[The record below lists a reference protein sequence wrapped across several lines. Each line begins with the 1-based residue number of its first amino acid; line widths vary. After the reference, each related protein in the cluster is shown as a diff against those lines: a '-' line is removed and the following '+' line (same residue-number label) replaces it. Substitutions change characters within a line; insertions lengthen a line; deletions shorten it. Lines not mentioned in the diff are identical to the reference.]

1 MGGKE
6 MNKINIISSIL
17 IIVTLLSVTAC
28 ATETTYRHTGF
39 EVWGWDMNFTKLNAT
54 NIWMLGFQQNGAGTP
69 PVSGTDKA
77 SLYYDSRDRLM
88 YSENGATYKEAFNNA
103 SEIDRGLVA
112 VARGG
117 TGASTS
123 AGARA
128 NLGIQNGSY
137 SYYIYNN
144 SGTYYAMNSSG
155 GVAYSGT
162 NAYTVI
168 SSAVTVGGRYF
179 FLKSGTNII
188 VPDDRNN
195 LWQVGGTL
203 YPITI
208 QGEDWNNNNIS
219 TTTPTTAFMGM
230 AAGTQLINVGIRDA
244 FAGDPPYP
252 AGSLRKIS
260 YVRNARESNAS
271 AIANWHN
278 MLFGGAI
285 GEDAVDIPGIAIG
298 NYGTGDTF
306 YGQLNAAHETPG
318 YGGGTGVRIDDYSTI
333 AGGNIYAGM
342 FMGYDHHDVPATYG
356 ERHYLRVVNTT
367 AVKIDI
373 SNTGIQSEIY
383 AGTGDSNTCFDS
395 TGHFIRSSSLC
406 VSNSTVI
413 NYIAAQTIEPLTV
426 SATNTY
432 TDTFRPRGAQGIAI
446 GTNAGNASMYFSN
459 TPTDAITIYKA
470 LYPDTNNTRDIGYV
484 GGVFRNIYAGKF
496 YGDGSSL
503 TGLTGV
509 TSVTGT
515 APVASSGGTT
525 PAISMAAASS
535 GVNGYMTGTYATKLD
550 GIATGAQPGTVT
562 SVSGTAP
569 IVSSGGTTPAISIP
583 AATSSVNGYATSTQI
598 TKLNGI
604 ETGAT
609 ADQSQAEI
617 VAAIAG
623 QDIAPTTSAQTNVYT
638 ETLRVKTG
646 SGGIAL
652 GENGGTA
659 IMYFDNTPGQGTI
672 SFRGIIPSGNGTLG
686 LGWTGARWADIWGV
700 NIHTGDL
707 AFSENTDY
715 NTGVPFK
722 IGDTVKLIVIGFDEA
737 GGIRTVPVLDNDKC
751 KNN

>member
-1 MGGKE
+1 
-6 MNKINIISSIL
+6 MNKINIISIIL

-54 NIWMLGFQQNGAGTP
+54 NMGVLGFQQNGVGVP
-69 PVSGTDKA
+69 PVSGADKA

-88 YSENGATYKEAFNNA
+88 YSENGNAYKEAFNNA

-123 AGARA
+123 AGART

-144 SGTYYAMNSSG
+144 SGTYYAVNSAG
-155 GVAYSGT
+155 GVDYSGT
-162 NAYTVI
+162 NAWDVLNQTVNTSNAKYI
-168 SSAVTVGGRYF
+168 Y
-179 FLKSGTNII
+179 LKSGCNILNAA
-188 VPDDRNN
+188 PSTWN
-195 LWQVGGTL
+195 L
-203 YPITI
+203 PANITI
-208 QGEDWNNNNIS
+208 QGEDWNIIS
-219 TTTPTTAFMGM
+219 PPTPASSYIG
-230 AAGTQLINVGIRDA
+230 AGAGTTLIHVSIEDA
-244 FAGDPPYP
+244 FAPGI
-252 AGSLRKIS
+252 RKIQ
-260 YVRNARESNAS
+260 YFHNGRANTAQ
-271 AIANWHN
+271 AIANYDY
-278 MLFGGAI
+278 LSSQLLV
-285 GEDAVDIPGIAIG
+285 GEPGQDNPGFSMI
-298 NYGTGDTF
+298 NYGSGDSI
-306 YGQLNAAHETPG
+306 YLQAQNNIIDPAGASGAQL
-318 YGGGTGVRIDDYSTI
+318 RFDDYSTV
-333 AGGNIYAGM
+333 AGGSIYGGM
-342 FMGYDHHDVPATYG
+342 VMGYDYHDVPATYG

-413 NYIAAQTIEPLTV
+413 NYIVGQDIAPLTSSQTNV
-426 SATNTY
+426 YTETLRVKTGSSGIAVGTNT
-432 TDTFRPRGAQGIAI
+432 
-446 GTNAGNASMYFSN
+446 GNASMYISN
-459 TPTDAITIYKA
+459 NPSDPISIYRTILSSGLGGSGNGFACWNATGHLIRNNSLCAI
-470 LYPDTNNTRDIGYV
+470 
-484 GGVFRNIYAGKF
+484 GGV
-496 YGDGSSL
+496 
-503 TGLTGV
+503 V

-515 APVASSGGTT
+515 APVSSSGGTT